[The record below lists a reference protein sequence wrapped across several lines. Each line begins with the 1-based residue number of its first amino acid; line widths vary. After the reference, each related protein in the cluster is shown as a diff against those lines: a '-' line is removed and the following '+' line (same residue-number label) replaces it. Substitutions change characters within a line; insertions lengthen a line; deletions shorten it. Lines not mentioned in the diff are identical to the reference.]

1 MTLGHPEGEEDM
13 CQRLCGNH
21 AVHDSKPER
30 PGASRR
36 EFLAVGASALGAA
49 AVSSMPTSAQAS
61 PAQGESGERGM
72 PVETGASHRRYLIKG
87 GAVLSMDASVG
98 DFARGDVLID
108 GKKIVAVGPNLHA
121 PGAAVIDA
129 TGMIVMPGF
138 VDTHHHQYQTAL
150 RSFLADGLLFNDG
163 LPHGQKNYLDVVHST
178 ITPVYRPKDA
188 YIAELVAS
196 LSQLDAGVTTVVDTS
211 QVGHSPEHTDAVI
224 QGLQD
229 AGRRSVFVYSPG
241 VGPRSIFP
249 TDLSR
254 LQRRYFSSADQLLT
268 LTMGGEVF
276 DPAFR
281 TCWAIARQH
290 GLGIVTHLVGSI
302 GQETLVEQ
310 LASEGLLGPD
320 VELIHASRI
329 SEASWQAIADSGAT
343 VSIAAPIEMTM
354 RHGLPPIQA
363 ALDHGIQPALSVD
376 VECTMTA
383 DFFTQMRTVLTLQ
396 RALINERA
404 LNGEQNLPA
413 LLKSRDVIR
422 FATVEG
428 ARVARLSHKVGSLT
442 PGKEADIILLRA
454 DAINV
459 APLNNVPGAVVTL
472 MERSNVDTV
481 IVAGNIRKWRGNL
494 VGVNWPRLRAEL
506 EASRDAIFQA
516 AGIQRELF

>member
-1 MTLGHPEGEEDM
+1 M
-13 CQRLCGNH
+13 CQRLCGN
-21 AVHDSKPER
+21 DSMHNGGPEKA
-30 PGASRR
+30 GSSRR
-36 EFLAVGASALGAA
+36 QFLAVGASVLGAA
-49 AVSSMPTSAQAS
+49 AVSSVPTPAQAG
-61 PAQGESGERGM
+61 PGQGDSASERGAGERDM

-87 GAVLSMDASVG
+87 GAVLSMDPSVG
-98 DFARGDVLID
+98 DFAQGDVLIE
-108 GKKIVAVGPNLHA
+108 GKKIVAVGPRLHA

-129 TGMIVMPGF
+129 AGMIVMPGF
-138 VDTHHHQYQTAL
+138 IDTHHHQYQTAL
-150 RSFLADGLLFNDG
+150 RNFLADGLLFNDG
-163 LPHGQKNYLDVVHST
+163 LPHGQKNYLDYIHTT

-188 YIAELVAS
+188 FIAEVVSS

-224 QGLQD
+224 QGLQE
-229 AGRRSVFVYSPG
+229 AGRRAVFVYSPG

-249 TDLSR
+249 NDLSR

-268 LTMGGEVF
+268 LAMGGEVF

-281 TCWAIARQH
+281 NYWAIARQH
-290 GLGIVTHLVGSI
+290 GLAIVSHLVGSL
-302 GQETLVEQ
+302 GQGALVEQ

-320 VELIHASRI
+320 IEFIHASGL
-329 SEASWQAIADSGAT
+329 SAGSWDAIAGSGVN
-343 VSIAAPIEMTM
+343 VSLAAPIEMTM
-354 RHGLPPIQA
+354 RHGLPPIQT
-363 ALDHGIQPALSVD
+363 ALDHGVQPALSVD

-383 DFFTQMRTVLTLQ
+383 DFFTQMRTVFTLQ

-404 LNGEQNLPA
+404 LNGETNLPE
-413 LLKSRDVIR
+413 LLTSRDVIR

-481 IVAGNIRKWRGNL
+481 IVAGMIRKWRGAL
-494 VGVNWPRLRAEL
+494 VGVNWPHLRATL
-506 EASRDAIFQA
+506 EASRDYIFQA
-516 AGIQRELF
+516 AGIQRVLF